1 MNGADGKGAQMFRLA
16 HELAHLWIRQ
26 AAVFNLRDMQPTPD
40 PTERF
45 CNAAAA

>member
-1 MNGADGKGAQMFRLA
+1 VNGADGKGAQMFRLA

-26 AAVFNLRDMQPTPD
+26 AAVFNLRDMQPAPD